1 MEKKKVLV
9 GVLTVVAIAGWSAF
23 GYHVWTVNNIPYS
36 YRQSVLDV
44 IDYVAGKNV
53 FGRSNSLM

>member
-9 GVLTVVAIAGWSAF
+9 GVLAVVAIAGWSAF
-23 GYHVWTVNNIPYS
+23 GYHVWTVDNIPYS
-36 YRQSVLDV
+36 YRQTLLDV

-53 FGRSNSLM
+53 FGRPESLM